1 MAAIRRELGTLLAG
15 RDARAQAQKFILGV
29 RGVTCAI
36 QISLNIPGLPK
47 DISGGAEAVAAAR
60 EFFLNGLAAVLS
72 FRVVLRGCAG
82 IAEIFPFDGNAAEAK
97 RAAVMTEDGREWG
110 RVFDI
115 DVITETGPLP
125 RESFGA
131 RPRPCLLCEKP
142 AKICAREAGHPL
154 GELRAEFIRLLRLA
168 RSELRYP

>member
-1 MAAIRRELGTLLAG
+1 MAAVRGKLGTLLAG

-60 EFFLNGLAAVLS
+60 GFFLNILAAELL
-72 FRVVLRGCAG
+72 FCVVLRGASG
-82 IAEIFPFDGNAAEAK
+82 IAEIFPFAGDAVEAK
-97 RAAVMTEDGREWG
+97 KAAIVAEDGREWG

-115 DVITETGPLP
+115 DVITEKGPLS
-125 RESFGA
+125 RESLGG
-131 RPRPCLLCEKP
+131 RPRSCLLCEKP
-142 AKICAREAGHPL
+142 AKVCAREAGHPL

-168 RSELRYP
+168 RSGLRCP